1 MSKINLQLDN
11 SSILQYNEKKTN
23 TVEPLLEIYKG
34 KLYCN
39 IIRYFI
45 TDCIKTFGTKIF
57 SIKKSY
63 QRTITNILS
72 SWMFSLYANYNFSED
87 YFFPNNY
94 HDTSILK
101 IILSDLCKYD
111 NLIVNKEILIDT
123 LLNNLVIYYK
133 SQLEILAKYSLSDLY
148 NNNKNNFKINK
159 CVYEQKRYNKIVLF
173 YKFTISIKYNI
184 RDKRLQNILD
194 NILIP
199 INIYEKLSNNYTG
212 PKDIIDNYIWAI
224 IYRYQLLG
232 SNNHQLAV
240 LPNTMGQLKTDFNLN
255 FECFASAINATFNN
269 YCSIYY
275 DLERHFGSIG
285 SFFDITPIKG
295 TFGFNPPYQ
304 TDIITNGLTRVLEL
318 LDNTNESLT
327 FIVTIPIWDAKGKKI
342 MLEKYN
348 NEKYITI
355 DYGEFKIIDTII
367 SSKYFKEYKMISKDQ
382 FTYIDHNFLLFK
394 NKTIQNTYVII
405 LSNTN
410 ISKSIE
416 NYDFYTNI

>member
-1 MSKINLQLDN
+1 MSKKNLQIDN
-11 SSILQYNEKKTN
+11 STILEYTEKKN
-23 TVEPLLEIYKG
+23 NIVEPLLEIYKG

-45 TDCIKTFGTKIF
+45 SECIKTFGTKIF

-72 SWMFSLYANYNFSED
+72 SWMFSLYSTYDFSED
-87 YFFPNNY
+87 FFFPNNY
-94 HDTSILK
+94 HNTSILY

-111 NLIVNKEILIDT
+111 HTITNKETMIER

-133 SQLEILAKYSLSDLY
+133 NQLDILKRYNSSDLY

-159 CVYEQKRYNKIVLF
+159 CIYDQKRYSKSVLF
-173 YKFTISIKYNI
+173 YKFTITIKYNI

-199 INIYEKLSNNYTG
+199 ISIYDKLSNNYTG
-212 PKDIIDNYIWAI
+212 PKDLVDNYIWAI

-240 LPNTMGQLKTDFNLN
+240 LPNTMEQLKNDFNLN
-255 FECFASAINATFNN
+255 FECFASAINSTFAN

-275 DLERHFGSIG
+275 DLEKYFGSVG

-318 LDNTNESLT
+318 LNNTEEELT
-327 FIVTIPIWDAKGKKI
+327 FIITIPIWDAKGKQI

-348 NEKYITI
+348 NEKYTSI
-355 DYGEFKIIDTII
+355 DYGEFKIIDTIL
-367 SSKYFKEYKMISKDQ
+367 SCKFFKESRMISKEQ

-405 LSNTN
+405 LSNATIN
-410 ISKSIE
+410 KTIE
-416 NYDFYTNI
+416 HYDFFTN

>member
-1 MSKINLQLDN
+1 MSKKNLQIDD
-11 SSILQYNEKKTN
+11 SAILEYIEKKN
-23 TVEPLLEIYKG
+23 NIVEPLLEIYKG

-45 TDCIKTFGTKIF
+45 TECIKTFGTKIF

-72 SWMFSLYANYNFSED
+72 SWMFSLYSTYDFSED

-94 HDTSILK
+94 QDTSILY

-111 NLIVNKEILIDT
+111 NTITNKEIMIER

-133 SQLEILAKYSLSDLY
+133 NQLDILKKYNSSDLY

-159 CVYEQKRYNKIVLF
+159 CVYDQKRYSKSVLF
-173 YKFTISIKYNI
+173 YKFTITIKYNI

-199 INIYEKLSNNYTG
+199 ISIYDKLANNYTG
-212 PKDIIDNYIWAI
+212 PKDLVDNYIWAI

-240 LPNTMGQLKTDFNLN
+240 LPNTMEQLKNDFNLN
-255 FECFASAINATFNN
+255 FECFASAINSTFSN

-275 DLERHFGSIG
+275 DLEKYFGSVG
-285 SFFDITPIKG
+285 SFFDVKPIKG

-318 LDNTNESLT
+318 LNNTEEELT
-327 FIVTIPIWDAKGKKI
+327 FIITIPIWDAKGKQI

-348 NEKYITI
+348 NEKYTAI
-355 DYGEFKIIDTII
+355 DYGEFNIIDTIL
-367 SSKYFKEYKMISKDQ
+367 SSKFFRDSRMISKEQ

-405 LSNTN
+405 LSNATIN
-410 ISKSIE
+410 KTIE
-416 NYDFYTNI
+416 HYDFFTN

>member
-1 MSKINLQLDN
+1 MSKINLQIDD
-11 SSILQYNEKKTN
+11 STILQYTEKKIN
-23 TVEPLLEIYKG
+23 KVEPLLEIYTG

-45 TDCIKTFGTKIF
+45 TDCIKTFGIKIF

-72 SWMFSLYANYNFSED
+72 SWMFSLYSTYDFSED

-94 HDTSILK
+94 DNTEILK

-111 NLIVNKEILIDT
+111 NTIVNKEYLIDKV
-123 LLNNLVIYYK
+123 LNNLVVYYK
-133 SQLEILAKYSLSDLY
+133 NQLDILKKYNLSELY

-159 CVYEQKRYNKIVLF
+159 NIYEQKRYTKTVTF
-173 YKFTISIKYNI
+173 YKFTMIIKYNI

-199 INIYEKLSNNYTG
+199 ISIYNKLTNIYTG
-212 PKDIIDNYIWAI
+212 NKEEIDNYIWAI

-240 LPNTMGQLKTDFNLN
+240 LPNIMGRLKQDFNLN
-255 FECFASAINATFNN
+255 FECFASTINSTFNN

-275 DLERHFGSIG
+275 DLEKWFGSVG
-285 SFFDITPIKG
+285 SFFDIIPIKG

-304 TDIITNGLTRVLEL
+304 TDIITTGLTKILNFL
-318 LDNTNESLT
+318 NNTDEDLT
-327 FIVTIPIWDAKGKKI
+327 FIITIPIWDAKGKKI

-348 NEKYITI
+348 NEKYNNI
-355 DYGEFKIIDTII
+355 DYGEFKIIDTVL
-367 SSKYFKEYKMISKDQ
+367 SSKYFKEHKMISKDQ

-405 LSNTN
+405 LSNITIN
-410 ISKSIE
+410 NTLKD
-416 NYDFYTNI
+416 YDFYTNS

>member
-1 MSKINLQLDN
+1 MSKKNLQIDD
-11 SSILQYNEKKTN
+11 STILQYTDKKIN
-23 TVEPLLEIYKG
+23 NVEPLLEIYKG
-34 KLYCN
+34 KIYCN
-39 IIRYFI
+39 IIRFFI
-45 TDCIKTFGTKIF
+45 TECIKTFGTKIF

-72 SWMFSLYANYNFSED
+72 SWMFSLYSTYDFSGD

-101 IILSDLCKYD
+101 TILSDLCKYD
-111 NLIVNKEILIDT
+111 TNISNKDILIDK
-123 LLNNLVIYYK
+123 LLNNLIAYYK
-133 SQLEILAKYSLSDLY
+133 NQLDILKKYNLSDLY
-148 NNNKNNFKINK
+148 NNNKNNFKITKNI
-159 CVYEQKRYNKIVLF
+159 YEQKRYNKIILF
-173 YKFTISIKYNI
+173 YKFIIIIKYNI

-199 INIYEKLSNNYTG
+199 IDIYDKLISNYTG
-212 PKDIIDNYIWAI
+212 AIELVDNYIWAI

-240 LPNTMGQLKTDFNLN
+240 LPNIMSQLNKDFNLN
-255 FECFASAINATFNN
+255 FECFASAINSTFNN

-275 DLERHFGSIG
+275 DLEKYFGSVG
-285 SFFDITPIKG
+285 SFFDIKPIKG

-304 TDIITNGLTRVLEL
+304 TDIITNGLMRILEL
-318 LDNTNESLT
+318 LDNVSNKLT
-327 FIVTIPIWDAKGKKI
+327 FIITIPIWDAKGKKI

-348 NEKYITI
+348 NEKYASI

-367 SSKYFKEYKMISKDQ
+367 ESKYFKEHKMISKEQ
-382 FTYIDHNFLLFK
+382 FTYIDHNFMLFK

-405 LSNTN
+405 MSNTT
-410 ISKSIE
+410 ISKTIE
-416 NYDFYTNI
+416 NYDFFTNT

>member
-1 MSKINLQLDN
+1 MSKINLQIDDFT
-11 SSILQYNEKKTN
+11 ILQYSNKKTN
-23 TVEPLLEIYKG
+23 GVEPLLEIYKG

-39 IIRYFI
+39 IIRFFI
-45 TDCIKTFGTKIF
+45 TECVKTFGIKIF

-72 SWMFSLYANYNFSED
+72 SWMFSLYSKYDFSED

-94 HDTSILK
+94 NDTSILK
-101 IILSDLCKYD
+101 TILSDLCKYD
-111 NLIVNKEILIDT
+111 TMITNKDILIDSI
-123 LLNNLVIYYK
+123 LNKLVIYYK
-133 SQLEILAKYSLSDLY
+133 NQLDILIKYNLSDLY
-148 NNNKNNFKINK
+148 NNNKYNFKINK
-159 CVYEQKRYNKIVLF
+159 TIHEQKRYSKIVLF
-173 YKFTISIKYNI
+173 YKFTIIIKYNI

-199 INIYEKLSNNYTG
+199 ISIYDKLANNYTG
-212 PKDIIDNYIWAI
+212 PDDLLDNYIWAI

-240 LPNTMGQLKTDFNLN
+240 LPTKMQQLNTDFNLN
-255 FECFASAINATFNN
+255 FECFASTINSTFNN

-275 DLERHFGSIG
+275 DLEKYFGSVG
-285 SFFDITPIKG
+285 SFFDIIPIKG

-304 TDIITNGLTRVLEL
+304 TDIITTGLTRILNL
-318 LDNTNESLT
+318 LDNTKEELT
-327 FIVTIPIWDAKGKKI
+327 FIITIPIWDAKGKKLMI
-342 MLEKYN
+342 EKYN
-348 NEKYITI
+348 NEKYTSI

-367 SSKYFKEYKMISKDQ
+367 ASKYFKENKMISKEQ

-405 LSNTN
+405 LSNTTIN
-410 ISKSIE
+410 KTIE
-416 NYDFYTNI
+416 NYDFFTI

>member
-1 MSKINLQLDN
+1 MSNKNLQIDD
-11 SSILQYNEKKTN
+11 STILQYTEKKTN
-23 TVEPLLEIYKG
+23 SIEPLLEIYKG
-34 KLYCN
+34 KIYCN

-45 TDCIKTFGTKIF
+45 TECIKAFGTKIF

-72 SWMFSLYANYNFSED
+72 SWMFSLYSTYDFSED

-94 HDTSILK
+94 NDTTILK
-101 IILSDLCKYD
+101 VILSDLCKYD
-111 NLIVNKEILIDT
+111 NTITNKVILIDR
-123 LLNNLVIYYK
+123 LLINLKMYYK
-133 SQLEILAKYSLSDLY
+133 NQLEILTKYSSSDLY
-148 NNNKNNFKINK
+148 KNNKNNFKINK
-159 CVYEQKRYNKIVLF
+159 CIHEQKRYNKTILF
-173 YKFTISIKYNI
+173 YKFTIIIKYNI

-199 INIYEKLSNNYTG
+199 INIYDKMNNNYTG
-212 PKDIIDNYIWAI
+212 PKENIDNLIWAI

-240 LPNTMGQLKTDFNLN
+240 LPNTMNQLKTDFNLN
-255 FECFASAINATFNN
+255 FECFASSINSTFNN

-275 DLERHFGSIG
+275 DLEKYFGSVG

-304 TDIITNGLTRVLEL
+304 TDIITNGLTKVLEL
-318 LDNTNESLT
+318 LKNTNENLT
-327 FIVTIPIWDAKGKKI
+327 FIITIPIWDAKGKKI

-348 NEKYITI
+348 NEKYTSI
-355 DYGEFKIIDTII
+355 DYGEFKIIDTILAC
-367 SSKYFKEYKMISKDQ
+367 KYFKECRLISKDN
-382 FTYIDHNFLLFK
+382 FTYIDHNFFLFK

-405 LSNTN
+405 LSNITIN
-410 ISKSIE
+410 KTLE
-416 NYDFYTNI
+416 NYDFYTN

>member
-1 MSKINLQLDN
+1 MSKINLQIDE
-11 SSILQYNEKKTN
+11 STILQYTEKKTN

-45 TDCIKTFGTKIF
+45 TECIKTFGTKIF

-72 SWMFSLYANYNFSED
+72 SWMFSLYATYDFSED
-87 YFFPNNY
+87 YFFPNNFQN
-94 HDTSILK
+94 TEILYT
-101 IILSDLCKYD
+101 ILSDLCKHD
-111 NLIVNKEILIDT
+111 INITNKDAIIHNI
-123 LLNNLVIYYK
+123 LNNLVTYYK
-133 SQLEILAKYSLSDLY
+133 SQLDVLARYASSDLY

-159 CVYEQKRYNKIVLF
+159 CIYEQKRYTKLVLF
-173 YKFTISIKYNI
+173 YKFTIVIKYNI

-199 INIYEKLSNNYTG
+199 TNIYDKMIHNYTG
-212 PKDIIDNYIWAI
+212 PKENVDNLIWAI

-240 LPNTMGQLKTDFNLN
+240 LPNTMLQLKKDFNLN
-255 FECFASAINATFNN
+255 FECFASAINSTFTN

-275 DLERHFGSIG
+275 DLEKYFGSVG
-285 SFFDITPIKG
+285 SFFDITAIKG

-304 TDIITNGLTRVLEL
+304 TDIITNGLNMILKF
-318 LDNTNESLT
+318 LDNNADLT
-327 FIVTIPIWDAKGKKI
+327 FIITIPIWDSNGKKI

-348 NEKYITI
+348 NEKYSAI
-355 DYGEFKIIDTII
+355 DYGEFKIIDTIL
-367 SSKYFKEYKMISKDQ
+367 SCKYFKEYRMISKDQ

-405 LSNTN
+405 LSNT
-410 ISKSIE
+410 SIM
-416 NYDFYTNI
+416 NTLSDYDFFTN